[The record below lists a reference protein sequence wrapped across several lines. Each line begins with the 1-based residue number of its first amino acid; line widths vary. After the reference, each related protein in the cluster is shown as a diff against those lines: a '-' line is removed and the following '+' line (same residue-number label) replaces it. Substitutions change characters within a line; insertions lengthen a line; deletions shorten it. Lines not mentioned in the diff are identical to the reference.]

1 MDTTA
6 VAEKVETPHTI
17 TSRNFVL
24 PDWTDTRNWLLPR
37 LKVKWPHLQDIQ
49 IDGWIRSIIDGRD
62 FMLIRTDNAVACAQ
76 MVKDS
81 LSPVPEVIE
90 KFVIAK
96 SRENGDHVEE
106 CMHLYGDLVR
116 WAKNVGARDFTIEQ
130 FTDVKHEIIAARLGR
145 VFDRET
151 KFLRVATKG

>member
-1 MDTTA
+1 VNTA
-6 VAEKVETPHTI
+6 VAEKIETPRTI

-81 LSPVPEVIE
+81 LSPVPEVVE

-96 SRENGDHVEE
+96 NRENADHIEE
-106 CMHLYGDLVR
+106 CMHLYGDMIR

-130 FTDVKHEIIAARLGR
+130 FTDVKHEVIAAKFGR
-145 VFDRET
+145 VFERET